1 MTGLEISQILGW
13 TATTLFTSM
22 LIPQIL
28 KTIKTKSTKGV
39 SLALFVVYLL
49 ANIVALIY
57 AVLINQYPLMIKY
70 NLAIIISI
78 FYLTIYIV
86 YYAKER
92 K

>member
-13 TATTLFTSM
+13 TATILFTSM